1 MGSPMREKRA
11 WPPQDKEDRAETI
24 AFEQTVAVVK
34 ETVARSGQVLSSAK
48 EDLSDHQRWLQHQ
61 AAAIEADRA
70 RHDRWLQ
77 RQRERQEAFDRKEQA
92 KLRRRQMRQR
102 AIQAVKDAISGVAL
116 SISSVVLLGVGK
128 IVGGLNYIDTLAANG
143 IKWVGRQIRDSALYV
158 ARQVR
163 GAGLSVATLVVRG
176 ASWIGKKTGEV
187 GRATGGAIAAGFSF
201 VTGNVSVS
209 AQATGR
215 GLSSGL
221 SFVGNKT
228 SALARST
235 GRVVS
240 AGSSSAAVK
249 GAAFA
254 RSTGRALSAGSS
266 FVATNSA
273 TLARS
278 TASALSK
285 STSFAVT
292 NSAMLARE
300 TGRITLTSFSWTSAK
315 LHEIAP
321 PVARF
326 LSVCF
331 SGVSARATDFSR
343 AAGRGLGAASSIIG
357 DATAQFARSTGVALA
372 PAFAWM
378 RTNAYAVAP
387 SLAERVGKAGVVTRE
402 FAREGTARV
411 KTALASAL
419 PKRVPLTVPGEMRTA
434 EPDAEGIPAVAP
446 QGTAP
451 FAAVSTRGEKALS
464 LPRHVGGF
472 ELSQMLIVAGT
483 LLLVLGGLMLGGG
496 LILRAGTP
504 SQVAPAAPDSLV
516 WSFEQKDL
524 PLAERSIF
532 IFASTPEGVR
542 IKGFSISVENK
553 SDQPLTRVEGAL
565 KPDVEGPEMPLSV
578 TIDMPKGEATLHP
591 TEVSAAEASGV
602 VPAHSV
608 FTLIFPFPEEPGA
621 GADQQ
626 SVTAAE
632 VVETFGGLML
642 KVHYNV
648 AGKQKSFMHYL
659 SLAMLRDQLA
669 EIEASGKGS

>member
-61 AAAIEADRA
+61 AAALAADRA

-77 RQRERQEAFDRKEQA
+77 RQRERQEAFERREQA
-92 KLRRRQMRQR
+92 KLKRRQMRQR
-102 AIQAVKDAISGVAL
+102 AIQAVEDAISAVAL
-116 SISSVVLLGVGK
+116 SISSAVLLVVRK
-128 IVGGLNYIDTLAANG
+128 IVAGLNYIDALAASG
-143 IKWVGRQIRDSALYV
+143 IKWIVRQIRDGALYV

-163 GAGLSVATLVVRG
+163 DAVLYVARLVARG
-176 ASWIGKKTGEV
+176 ASWIGRKTGET
-187 GRATGGAIAAGFSF
+187 GRATGRALAAGFSF
-201 VTGNVSVS
+201 VTAKIGAS

-221 SFVGNKT
+221 SLVGNKT

-235 GRVVS
+235 GKAVS
-240 AGSSSAAVK
+240 ARSSSAAAK

-266 FVATNSA
+266 FAATNSA
-273 TLARS
+273 TLVRS
-278 TASALSK
+278 SGSALSK
-285 STSFAVT
+285 GASFAVT
-292 NSAMLARE
+292 NSAILARE
-300 TGRITLTSFSWTSAK
+300 TGRVASASFSWTSAK

-326 LSVCF
+326 LSTCL
-331 SGVSARATDFSR
+331 SGVSARATDFSH

-357 DATAQFARSTGVALA
+357 ARTADLARSAGVALA
-372 PAFAWM
+372 PAFASM
-378 RTNAYAVAP
+378 RAKAYAVAP
-387 SLAERVGKAGVVTRE
+387 SLAERVGKTGTVAGN
-402 FAREGTARV
+402 FAREGAARIR
-411 KTALASAL
+411 TALASA
-419 PKRVPLTVPGEMRTA
+419 VPTRGPFADAGEMRTA
-434 EPDAEGIPAVAP
+434 EPLAEGGLASAP
-446 QGTAP
+446 QGATP
-451 FAAVSTRGEKALS
+451 FAAGPLRGEKALS
-464 LPRHVGGF
+464 LRRHIGGF

-504 SQVAPAAPDSLV
+504 PQVAPAVPDSFV
-516 WSFEQKDL
+516 WSFEHRDL

-542 IKGFSISVENK
+542 IKGFSISAQNE
-553 SDQPLTRVEGAL
+553 SDQSLTRVEGVL

-578 TIDMPKGEATLHP
+578 TIDMPKGEAALHP
-591 TEVSAAEASGV
+591 TEVSAAEAGGV
-602 VPAHSV
+602 VPAHSA
-608 FTLIFPFPEEPGA
+608 FRLIFLFPDEPGA
-621 GADQQ
+621 SADQQ
-626 SVTAAE
+626 GVTAAE

-659 SLAMLRDQLA
+659 SLAMLKDQLA
-669 EIEASGKGS
+669 EIEASAKGS